1 MSSFKVS
8 VVCVNTQDKNKTTP
22 ALEALVDTGSEL
34 TWMPSELLVT
44 AGITPVKKAVFIT
57 ATGEKVE
64 RNIGYAIIRA
74 EGFETNDEVV
84 FAKQGDAVLL
94 GVRTLEGFSVTVDN
108 ISHRLIARASLVAS
122 FHRI

>member
-1 MSSFKVS
+1 MSSFKVA
-8 VVCVNTQDKNKTTP
+8 VICVNPLDKNKTTP

-108 ISHRLIARASLVAS
+108 IAHRLIARASLAAS